1 MKKFVDLSFY
11 GRENEE
17 LQKEWERTFP
27 NMTLEDGKKALR
39 EIVNK
44 ANEIHDLSVS
54 ANEKMEDLNRNV
66 EKINKIWSKYNF

>member
-1 MKKFVDLSFY
+1 MEKFDGLSFY
-11 GRENEE
+11 GSENEE

-54 ANEKMEDLNRNV
+54 AKEKMEDLNRNV